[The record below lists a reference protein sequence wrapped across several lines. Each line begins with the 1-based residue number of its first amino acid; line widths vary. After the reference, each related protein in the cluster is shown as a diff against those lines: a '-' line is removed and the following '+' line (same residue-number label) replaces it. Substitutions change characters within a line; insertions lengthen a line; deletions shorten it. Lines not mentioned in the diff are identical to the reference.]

1 MHTIN
6 MFPNQNLV
14 QLVEY
19 AKHYSPYYRSLYRDL
34 PERGWKLTDLPLVD
48 PAVFWKDS
56 QDLTR
61 WPALTAAPC
70 DGHVFKTG
78 GSTGD
83 GKLSVFNRAEWQAF
97 VCAFG
102 VGLSRHLRPGDRVAN
117 LFFAGDLY
125 TSLLFIHGAL
135 SHAPVPVLEYPFTC
149 NVESDALAA
158 SIDQNCINVLVG
170 VPAQLLRFAHY
181 LEVQHQTQP
190 EVETLLY
197 GGESLFDEQITLLK
211 QVFPN
216 ARIGSVGCASV
227 DAGLIGYADPNC
239 GHAEHRI
246 FDSESIVEIVDED
259 SGEVINE
266 PGRRGLLL
274 VTNLQRRLMPVIR
287 YPSGDLACWREP
299 PGRDRKFV
307 LLGRAG
313 NGHRVR
319 IGTLS
324 LFPEELGEVLT
335 EQYELLDWQL
345 EISRE
350 QGKDCLKLLLA
361 ARALLDLAK
370 IRLALLVSQPAIAE
384 ECVKKRLSLELCQ
397 TTLGQMRT
405 HPRSGKLLRVVDRR
419 NYQFTEKQS

>member
-6 MFPNQNLV
+6 MIPIPNLIR
-14 QLVEY
+14 LVEY
-19 AKHYSPYYRSLYRDL
+19 ARRYSPYYRSLYRDL
-34 PERGWKLTDLPLVD
+34 PERGWMLTDLPLVD
-48 PAVFWKDS
+48 PVVFWKNS
-56 QDLTR
+56 QDLAR

-83 GKLSVFNRAEWQAF
+83 GKLSVFSRAEWQAF
-97 VCAFG
+97 ISAFG
-102 VGLSRHLRPGDRVAN
+102 VGLSYHLRPGDRVAN

-149 NVESDALAA
+149 NVENDALAA
-158 SIDQNCINVLVG
+158 SIDQNCINVLAG
-170 VPAQLLRFAHY
+170 VPAQLLRFAHH
-181 LEVQHQTQP
+181 LEARHQMLPT
-190 EVETLLY
+190 VKTLLY

-211 QVFPN
+211 QVFPT

-227 DAGLIGYADPNC
+227 DAGLIGYADWHC
-239 GHAEHRI
+239 GYGEHRI
-246 FDSESIVEIVDED
+246 FDNESIVEIVDENY
-259 SGEVINE
+259 GEVINE

-299 PGRDRKFV
+299 PGRNRKFA
-307 LLGRAG
+307 LLGRSG

-319 IGTLS
+319 VGTLS
-324 LFPEELGEVLT
+324 LFPEELGKVLS
-335 EQYELLDWQL
+335 EQYELLGWQL

-361 ARALLDLAK
+361 ARVELDLAK

-384 ECVKKRLSLELCQ
+384 QCVKKLLSLELCQ
-397 TTLGQMRT
+397 TTLKQMRT

-419 NYQFTEKQS
+419 NYQPKEEQS